1 MPSLRKETFW
11 QKLWKQKVLVFMSIP
26 FVVHLIIFRYVPL
39 TGWFYGFTN
48 ANNPAGIA
56 IPLFQQEFI
65 GFKNFIDIFTEP
77 IFLMTIR
84 NTLAMSVIK
93 LVLGTI
99 FAILVAI
106 LINETRKG
114 PFKRVVQTISYLPH
128 FISWVVASN
137 LVLDFLSPYGIL
149 NDALVGLGLMQDQSR
164 ELWMGQPNLFW
175 WIIGWSHV
183 WKTAGFGA
191 IIFLAAMTGIDP
203 QLYEA
208 ADMDGAGRLRR
219 IWHITLPGIQPVI
232 MITTIM
238 NIGYLMQAGFE
249 QQWLLRNWMVQDVA
263 WVFQIFVFEQGL
275 RLFRY
280 SFSVAAGIFESV
292 VSLILLFTANRIAG
306 FMKKETLF

>member
-1 MPSLRKETFW
+1 MPSLRRDTIW
-11 QKLWKQKVLVFMSIP
+11 QRLWKQKILIFMSIP
-26 FVVHLIIFRYVPL
+26 FVIHLFIFRYVPIA
-39 TGWFYGFTN
+39 GWLYGFTN

-56 IPLFQQEFI
+56 IPMFQQEWV
-65 GFKNFIDIFTEP
+65 GFKNFIDIFSEP
-77 IFLMTIR
+77 IFLMTLR

-93 LVLGTI
+93 LVLGTV

-137 LVLDFLSPYGIL
+137 IVLEILSPSGIL
-149 NDALVGLGLMQDQSR
+149 NNALVGLGILKQPI
-164 ELWMGQPNLFW
+164 LFMGKPDLFW
-175 WIIGWSHV
+175 WIIGWSWV

-238 NIGYLMQAGFE
+238 NIGHLMQAGFE
-249 QQWLLRNWMVQDVA
+249 QQWLLKNPLVQDVS
-263 WVFQIFVFEQGL
+263 WVFQIFVFEYGIK
-275 RLFRY
+275 LFRY

-292 VSLILLFTANRIAG
+292 VSIVLLFAANRIAG
-306 FMKKETLF
+306 LMRKETLF